1 MTKNIWAIIPARSGS
16 KSIKEKNIMPLNK
29 KPLIFYT
36 IRSALKSKIF
46 SRVLVLTDSLKFAK
60 QKPLNPDESSSLYL
74 Y

>member
-1 MTKNIWAIIPARSGS
+1 MAKNIWAIIPARTRC
-16 KSIKEKNIMPLNK
+16 KSIKEKNIIPLNK

-46 SRVLVLTDSLKFAK
+46 SSVLVLTDSLKFAK